1 MTRNFLIAIA
11 FLLSFGVSEAQISS
25 VRVRSSSENYGQN
38 GVFYALPRSVLKV
51 DIVVA
56 KMNDLPG
63 PYASYAPQ
71 VLGINDYI
79 KREEVS
85 YAVKGVYIQTLT
97 EADPNAVYFLNFGER
112 SGKSDR
118 AFIIQL
124 QNNGVLKGMN
134 ETSSSNEADIKAKV
148 ELRADYFKQDFDYLA
163 DLNQVVRVDTIIRRI
178 SVDTSNIEDVVY
190 NRTLVEKSMLERAQ
204 DAAKNYMDIHKNRV
218 ELLSGFQEVSY
229 PAQTMA
235 FMNAELKKMEDAYLA
250 LFKGKRFI
258 SEEQYSFYVIPEG
271 VKTSQSYPLCKFS
284 KENGLTDLATNGG
297 NRINL
302 MLQTNGVTDVL
313 KNQEAGDQ
321 SLGVF
326 YRVPETAR
334 VWVDYNGAEFAKN
347 TFLIPQ
353 LGVLQWVYTTKTILA
368 TDPKTGM
375 LKALEI
381 K

>member
-190 NRTLVEKSMLERAQ
+190 NRTLS
-204 DAAKNYMDIHKNRV
+204 
-218 ELLSGFQEVSY
+218 
-229 PAQTMA
+229 
-235 FMNAELKKMEDAYLA
+235 
-250 LFKGKRFI
+250 
-258 SEEQYSFYVIPEG
+258 
-271 VKTSQSYPLCKFS
+271 
-284 KENGLTDLATNGG
+284 
-297 NRINL
+297 
-302 MLQTNGVTDVL
+302 
-313 KNQEAGDQ
+313 
-321 SLGVF
+321 
-326 YRVPETAR
+326 
-334 VWVDYNGAEFAKN
+334 
-347 TFLIPQ
+347 
-353 LGVLQWVYTTKTILA
+353 
-368 TDPKTGM
+368 
-375 LKALEI
+375 
-381 K
+381 

>member
-1 MTRNFLIAIA
+1 MTRKIFIAIVL
-11 FLLSFGVSEAQISS
+11 LLSYSLSEAQISS
-25 VRVRSSSENYGQN
+25 VRVRSSSENFGQN
-38 GVFYALPRSVLKV
+38 GVFYALPRAVLKV

-56 KMNDLPG
+56 KIKDLPG

-71 VLGINDYI
+71 VLGVNDYI

-97 EADPNAVYFLNFGER
+97 EADPDAVYFLNFGER

-163 DLNQVVRVDTIIRRI
+163 NLNQVVRIDTIIRRI
-178 SVDTSNIEDVVY
+178 SVDTSNIEDVIY

-218 ELLSGFQEVSY
+218 ELLSGFQEVNY
-229 PAQTMA
+229 PAQTIA
-235 FMNAELKKMEDAYLA
+235 LMNNELKNMEEAYLA
-250 LFKGKRFI
+250 LFKGKRYI
-258 SEEQYSFYVIPEG
+258 GEEQYSFYVIPEG
-271 VKTSQSYPLCKFS
+271 VKTRQTYPLCKFS

-297 NRINL
+297 TRINL

-334 VWVDYNGAEFAKN
+334 VWVDYNGSEFAKN

-353 LGVLQWVYTTKTILA
+353 LGVLQWVYTTKTILS